1 MAAAAALSRRGYSVH
16 LYNRTHERIA
26 AILEQ
31 GGVAI
36 EGDLVGGDQA
46 EELVP
51 LALITTDV
59 AAAMEN
65 IDLILIAV
73 PAYGQKAMLEA
84 CLPCLRSGQI
94 ILLLTGSAAPQSPK
108 ALRPAVFNTRS
119 VPAGEVARNSRAV
132 ASSASGA
139 RSFTLLL
146 RVQWL
151 AHRHIIKGPTVA
163 AAKGWRRHTASGK
176 EKSDIS
182 IS

>member
-84 CLPCLRSGQI
+84 CLPYLRSGQI
-94 ILLLTGSAAPQSPK
+94 ILLLTGSAAPRSPK

-119 VPAGEVARNSRAV
+119 VPAERITRVARR
-132 ASSASGA
+132 GQQ
-139 RSFTLLL
+139 RLWRPLI
-146 RVQWL
+146 
-151 AHRHIIKGPTVA
+151 HPPA
-163 AAKGWRRHTASGK
+163 ACTMAGTSPHHQGTNGRCG
-176 EKSDIS
+176 
-182 IS
+182 